1 MSDNIEFIYNESVRD
16 LVFTGEITV
25 EPGEGLPEDIEK
37 NYYLEKINYYQNY
50 QKSLTS
56 DKSRVGL
63 FSTKST
69 HFKEEIKNAQDGLK
83 NMGFNSDGNPITKS
97 PESSVAP
104 GFRLKKKRVAPAPVA
119 TPPSGDPDKC
129 VSKSKISYKDVV
141 LKYSPIL
148 NQTEVIFDEDTL
160 NIKFESGAKS
170 LPLIKFFN
178 YKSDTQEYDKG
189 KFKSKISVKDK
200 NNEYAYPKDGSNG
213 LPVELILANLI
224 YYLSKKLSP
233 GSEKFNIH
241 VESTS
246 KPELGDYFSGQTSY
260 YKSLGFTNTTEARD
274 AAESKAV
281 TWTGFTQ
288 EDIIERI
295 DAIFTSKL
303 KDTDKED
310 IKSLVTDGNIKGG
323 GRKNKRGSKK
333 GKKINGSPRKRK
345 RSNKKPKKKI
355 NKNH

>member
-1 MSDNIEFIYNESVRD
+1 MSDNIEFTTTHLRD

-25 EPGEGLPEDIEK
+25 KPGKGLPEDIE
-37 NYYLEKINYYQNY
+37 INYYVEKIKYYENN
-50 QKSLTS
+50 QKSLRS
-56 DKSRVGL
+56 AKSRAGL

-69 HFKEEIKNAQDGLK
+69 HFEEEIEKAEDVLK
-83 NMGFNSDGNPITKS
+83 NMGFDRDGNPITKS
-97 PESSVAP
+97 PERSRLP
-104 GFRLKKKRVAPAPVA
+104 RFRRNPRIAPAPKPASVS

-178 YKSDTQEYDKG
+178 YKSTTQEYDKG
-189 KFKSKISVKDK
+189 KFKSKISVNDN
-200 NNEYAYPKDGSNG
+200 NNEYDYPKDGSNG

-246 KPELGDYFSGQTSY
+246 NPELGDSFSGQTSY
-260 YKSLGFTNTTEARD
+260 YESLGFTNTTETS
-274 AAESKAV
+274 EAV

-288 EDIIERI
+288 KNIIGRI

-303 KDTDKED
+303 KDTDKEY
-310 IKSLVTDGNIKGG
+310 IKSLVTDENRKGG

-345 RSNKKPKKKI
+345 RSNKKTKKK
-355 NKNH
+355 N